1 MFIVYEKYYQDKIA
15 EQSNILTYIGGT
27 WNEDEII
34 LRISSQMGEVW
45 DQKTVNNKLNISYQ
59 GVNFAVIDWWFLD
72 KNLKIKKDEP

>member
-15 EQSNILTYIGGT
+15 GQSNILTYIGGT

-45 DQKTVNNKLNISYQ
+45 DKKTVNNKLNISYQ
-59 GVNFAVIDWWFLD
+59 GVNGLGIDWGFWE
-72 KNLKIKKDEP
+72 NNKKKQNKP